1 MNSVTPVPTVFRAKE
16 PKSKTLLALCVMP
29 RKGDVKKEGTLLFG
43 RIVRARPS
51 NSLNDHDT
59 RHHSPNLLSLS
70 GGIHSEEQRFGR
82 QQWRSLLPAH
92 DRERQQNGGGPVVA
106 AAAAVFQTSCD
117 QRDNDLRRR
126 RRSGVVVGRAV
137 FQKPGPELAVTM
149 VVFVRERLL

>member
-1 MNSVTPVPTVFRAKE
+1 
-16 PKSKTLLALCVMP
+16 MP

-51 NSLNDHDT
+51 NFLNDHDT
-59 RHHSPNLLSLS
+59 RHHSPNPLSLS

-106 AAAAVFQTSCD
+106 AAAVFQTSCD

-126 RRSGVVVGRAV
+126 RSGVVGRAV
-137 FQKPGPELAVTM
+137 FQKPGPELAVTII
-149 VVFVRERLL
+149 VVFVRERLLRTICA